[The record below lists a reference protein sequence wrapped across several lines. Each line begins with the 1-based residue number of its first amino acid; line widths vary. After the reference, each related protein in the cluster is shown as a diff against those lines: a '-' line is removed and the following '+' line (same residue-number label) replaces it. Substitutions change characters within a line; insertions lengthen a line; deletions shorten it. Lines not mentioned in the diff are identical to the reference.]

1 MNVNIAYLIIKVVSV
16 ALLLAMAPL
25 AVPVQGKTASWRMAL
40 GKVAPDAPSEAVCQ
54 NHESDQQKLFRNIYT
69 EAYKHF
75 RERRGL
81 VLADSLYRMAMEA
94 GDTDVALQALMVKV
108 KHESEKDDNFVNV
121 EQCTAQL
128 MNLAKKCNSMK
139 YFYTG
144 VSFKVTYYINQGKYA
159 KAIEFQSEMLD
170 YAKQRGD
177 SYGIVIGYVSMGNLY
192 RRRLHMVKAI
202 DQYSH
207 ALEAYRKY
215 DLDHDLGID
224 YKRIAECY
232 VIVGNFN
239 KVLETVAEGLKSTD
253 SGASISGLYGYKA
266 FAMFMLERDKE
277 FYNAYSKYYSYKS
290 VKPDSNVF
298 VANCLE
304 TRKMI
309 YDGRDT
315 EAEAAL
321 AEHGLGKMGAF
332 RTYVEMAYYK
342 RKGMYGKLLEG
353 MRQLNISLY
362 GDSKGS
368 FAADWART
376 CAKVNNNLA
385 DIDRQ
390 HAAYVNSQLQLINTD
405 LELRSTD
412 LELSHARDAERL
424 ALMAVEAKRLSLN
437 NQTLLSRQLR
447 DSLATQQLR
456 RVAQEQEM
464 KSGRTT
470 FLTILGTVIVLMLL
484 AYNYLV
490 RNTRMTR
497 QLKNT
502 NNDLR
507 QTLDDLSVANER
519 AQESDRKKTEF
530 MQNMSHEIRT
540 PLNAIVGFSQV
551 LTDQDDVLNDEER
564 KSMNDI
570 INTNSG
576 VLNTLVNDIL
586 DITSIESGRYAVRK
600 DTVKVNN
607 ICHQSLD
614 ETRSRKPEGVHLRLE
629 TELSDDVTVC
639 TDNVRVRQVIVNMLT
654 NAMKNTAE
662 GSIVL
667 GCSLSERPGMLTF
680 TVTDTGVGIPE
691 DKREAIF
698 ERFCKLDQFKQGVGL
713 GLSLCRAIAVKLGG
727 EIDID
732 RSYKGGARFW
742 FAIPYH

>member
-1 MNVNIAYLIIKVVSV
+1 MNDNKPYTIIKAASV
-16 ALLLAMAPL
+16 ALLLAMAQL
-25 AVPVQGKTASWRMAL
+25 AVPAHGEPTSWHRAIGNVMPE
-40 GKVAPDAPSEAVCQ
+40 APLAAVGQ
-54 NHESDQQKLFRNIYT
+54 NRESDQQKRFREMYN

-75 RERRGL
+75 RETRGL
-81 VLADSLYRMAMEA
+81 MLADSLYHMAMAA

-108 KHESEKDDNFVNV
+108 KHESEKDDNFDNV
-121 EQCTAQL
+121 ERSVAQL
-128 MNLAKKCNSMK
+128 MTLAKKCNSMRL
-139 YFYTG
+139 FYTG
-144 VSFKVTYYINQGKYA
+144 VSFKVTYYINQGKYT
-159 KAIEFQSEMLD
+159 KAIEYQSEMLD
-170 YAKQRGD
+170 YAKKHGD
-177 SYGIVIGYVSMGNLY
+177 SYGLVIGYVSMGNLY

-202 DQYSH
+202 DQYNH
-207 ALEAYRKY
+207 ALDAYRKY
-215 DLDHDLGID
+215 DLNHDLGID
-224 YKRIAECY
+224 YKRISECY

-239 KVLETVAEGLKSTD
+239 KVLETVAEGLKYTD
-253 SGASISGLYGYKA
+253 SGSSISGLYGYKA
-266 FAMFMLERDKE
+266 FALFLLGRDKE
-277 FYNAYSKYYSYKS
+277 FYNAYSQYYSYKS
-290 VKPDSNVF
+290 VKPDINVF

-304 TRKMI
+304 TMKMI

-342 RKGMYGKLLEG
+342 RKGMFGKLLEG
-353 MRQLNISLY
+353 MRHLNISLY

-376 CAKVNNNLA
+376 CAMVNNNLA

-390 HAAYVNSQLQLINTD
+390 HAAYVNSQLQLINAD
-405 LELRSTD
+405 LELKSTD

-424 ALMAVEAKRLSLN
+424 ALMAVDAKRLSLN

-456 RVAQEQEM
+456 RKAQEHEM

-502 NNDLR
+502 NKDLK

-551 LTDQDDVLNDEER
+551 LTEQDDMLSDEER
-564 KSMNDI
+564 DSMNAI
-570 INTNSG
+570 INGNSK

-586 DITSIESGRYAVRK
+586 DLTSIESGRYAVRK
-600 DTVKVNN
+600 DVVKVNN

-614 ETRSRKPEGVHLRLE
+614 ETRGRKPVGVHLRLE

-654 NAMKNTAE
+654 NAMKNTTE

-667 GCSLSERPGMLTF
+667 GCSLTERPGMLTF
-680 TVTDTGVGIPE
+680 TVTDTGVGVPV
-691 DKREAIF
+691 DKQKDIF
-698 ERFCKLDQFKQGVGL
+698 DRFCKLDQFKQGAGL

-727 EIDID
+727 DIDID
-732 RSYKGGARFW
+732 HNYRGGARFW